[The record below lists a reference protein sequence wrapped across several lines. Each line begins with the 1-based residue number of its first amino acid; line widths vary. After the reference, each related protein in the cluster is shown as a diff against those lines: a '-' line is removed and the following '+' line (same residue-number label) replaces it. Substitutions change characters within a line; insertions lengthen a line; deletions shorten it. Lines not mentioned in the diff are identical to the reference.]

1 MTTAQKTRYT
11 LVKGQITIRNATL
24 PKQGPQPDGDTVTFI
39 PDSVDLVRSLKLF
52 SGTPADIR
60 NGHINVRYE
69 GIDALETHF
78 RALHQDLRFARAARE
93 RNLAQLGFKNVKFFA
108 DAPNVIESVTRNPLP
123 AHVIA
128 NGIEAN
134 GRLLGLVYAG
144 RNSKADGSKLFV
156 DEALLNKSVNADL
169 VREGLAYVEPYDTMP
184 MALVKQLRSL
194 VQRSRANRRGL
205 FAHESITTKKAALLR
220 NLDDLQLLVMWP
232 KLFRRMAVY
241 FGEGNVGLAGFDT
254 WVRANPKDR
263 DDTLR
268 LPDGE
273 KGNMHDTYSI
283 TGDRLRLHF
292 RPEDLLVQPDPKP
305 LMA

>member
-1 MTTAQKTRYT
+1 MSTPQKTRYT
-11 LVKGQITIRNATL
+11 LVKGQITIRNAAL
-24 PKQGPQPDGDTVTFI
+24 PKQGPQPDGDTVTFV
-39 PDSVDLVRSLKLF
+39 PDSLDLVRSLKRF
-52 SGTPADIR
+52 SGVPADIR

-128 NGIEAN
+128 NGIESN

-144 RNSKADGSKLFV
+144 RGAKADGSKLFV
-156 DEALLNKSVNADL
+156 DEALLDKSVNADL
-169 VREGLAYVEPYDTMP
+169 VHEGLAYVEPYDTMP
-184 MALVKQLRSL
+184 MALVTHLRSG
-194 VQRSRANRRGL
+194 VQRSRAKQRGL
-205 FAHESITTKKAALLR
+205 FAHESISTKKAALLR
-220 NLDDLQLLVMWP
+220 NLDDLQPLVMWP
-232 KLFRRMAVY
+232 KLFRRLAAY
-241 FGEGNVGLAGFDT
+241 FGEGNVGLAGFDA
-254 WVRANPKDR
+254 WVRADPVSR

-273 KGNMHDTYSI
+273 LGNMHDTYSI
-283 TGDRLRLHF
+283 AGDKLRLHF
-292 RPEDLLVQPDPKP
+292 RPEDLLVTPDPKP
-305 LMA
+305 PMA